1 MEEPERPEQTEQVE
15 WEKPVPLSVR
25 ITQFKDYCQWLALL
39 SAIVYLLVN
48 LLRASE
54 LYAQHRTTFMIF
66 ETQLPTSQIR
76 ALLNFDQAW
85 KVSIS
90 ATVFLGLFALPRWQG
105 FLALAVVFLCEIVIR
120 PVLAI

>member
-1 MEEPERPEQTEQVE
+1 MSDPDGPEPELAE
-15 WEKPVPLSVR
+15 WEKKSVPLSVQIQR
-25 ITQFKDYCQWLALL
+25 LRDRCQHLALL

-54 LYAQHRTTFMIF
+54 LYAQQRTTFMIF

-76 ALLNFDQAW
+76 ALLDFDQAW
-85 KVSIS
+85 KLSIS
-90 ATVFLGLFALPRWQG
+90 ATVILGVLALPRWQG
-105 FLALAVVFLCEIVIR
+105 FLALALVALWEIVIR